1 MDRDQKFEIQYLIS
15 LIVAVL
21 GSLGARS
28 IAQYVMNPIAHLF
41 LLIVFI
47 HIVAFNAVYTL
58 RRATDFQLSEVDQ
71 LEKATRWTLYGISG
85 LFLYLLMSI
94 LSMWLLIELLPFS
107 VDGYLIVLSTS
118 SLPFPID
125 LSNGILFG
133 YLVPGSI
140 VVLMGGL
147 SWNKFMP
154 ALLQAQSIDISVV
167 PEELSVFHDFD
178 STRPLH
184 VNIENNNTEEIS
196 FNTVIEFPDEVDWK
210 YRGTQEGSGTL
221 SEETMVPGSGHEPYD
236 IKLRYQGQERKTR
249 EVTVTIIMN
258 GDTFSESVELTLE
271 EY

>member
-1 MDRDQKFEIQYLIS
+1 MDRDPKFEIQYLIS

-21 GSLGARS
+21 GSLGAER
-28 IAQYVMNPIAHLF
+28 ITQYVMDPIAHLF
-41 LLIVFI
+41 LLFVFI

-58 RRATDFQLSEVDQ
+58 RRATEFQLSEVDD
-71 LEKATRWTLYGISG
+71 LEKATRWTLYGISC
-85 LFLYLLMSI
+85 LFFYLLVSI
-94 LSMWLLIELLPFS
+94 LSVWTLIEVSPLS
-107 VDGYLIVLSTS
+107 VDGYLIM
-118 SLPFPID
+118 LPALPLPVTID

-133 YLVPGSI
+133 YIIPGSV

-154 ALLQAQSIDISVV
+154 SLLQAQSIDISIV

-184 VNIENNNTEEIS
+184 VNIENNNSEEIS
-196 FNTVIEFPDEVDWK
+196 FTTVIEFPEEVDWE

-221 SEETMVPGSGHEPYD
+221 SEETIVPGSGHEPYD
-236 IKLRYQGQERKTR
+236 INLRYQGHERKTR

-258 GDTFSESVELTLE
+258 GDTYSESVELTLE